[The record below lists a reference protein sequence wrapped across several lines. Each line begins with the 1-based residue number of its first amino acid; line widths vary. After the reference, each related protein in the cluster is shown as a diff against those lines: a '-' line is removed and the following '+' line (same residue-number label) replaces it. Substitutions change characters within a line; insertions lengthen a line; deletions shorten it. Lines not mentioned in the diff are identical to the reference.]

1 MDGTITKTDLEGV
14 FIIARPVFSDERG
27 FFHETFRKNELE
39 EKIGSK
45 FEIVQ
50 QNHSHSIK
58 NTLRG
63 IHTAPWSKLIYV
75 PNGKVQEIVV
85 DLRENSPTFKKWI
98 SVELGEDTQNAIY
111 LPPNC
116 GNGFLVLSEE
126 CDYTYLVNDYF
137 APGREFGIIWDDS
150 DLNIAWQSQ
159 NPLLSDKD
167 QKNPTFKEHFQ
178 IK

>member
-1 MDGTITKTDLEGV
+1 MDDMIKKTDLEGV
-14 FIIARPVFSDERG
+14 LLISRPTLSDERG
-27 FFHETFRKNELE
+27 FFHEVFRKNELE
-39 EKIGSK
+39 EKIGSR

-50 QNHSHSIK
+50 QNHSHSVK

-75 PNGKVQEIVV
+75 PNGKVQEVVV
-85 DLRENSPTFKKWI
+85 DLREDSPTFKKWI
-98 SVELGEDTQNAIY
+98 SVELGEDNQNAIF

-126 CDYTYLVNDYF
+126 CDYTYSVSDYYTQ
-137 APGREFGIIWDDS
+137 GKEFGIIWNDPDI
-150 DLNIAWQSQ
+150 NIEWKTQT
-159 NPLLSDKD
+159 PLLSDKD
-167 QKNPTFKEHFQ
+167 QKNPTIKEYFQ